1 MITQKT
7 ICLKL
12 DKTLCSELQQ
22 LSNITGINRNKL
34 INYAVYKYVRYIDNK
49 RQFCNGLISRDT
61 YLKRSLTEPKF

>member
-22 LSNITGINRNKL
+22 LSNMTGIKKNKL
-34 INYAVYKYVRYIDNK
+34 INYAVYKYIRHVDNK
-49 RQFCNGLISRDT
+49 RQFTSGLISKDI
-61 YLKRSLTEPKF
+61 YLQRSLIEPKF